1 MKTKEEIL
9 AELPNFYG
17 TLTQQRLK
25 SVLQYS
31 PKTGVFVR
39 KVTKSGNAK
48 EGRVVGVGTDVD
60 YGRIMVDYIRYP
72 AHRLAWLYVHGAW
85 PKGEIDHL
93 NRKRGDNRIIN
104 LADVTRSENQQNV
117 TLRKSNT
124 SGFAGVTYFKP
135 QAKWV
140 ANIQHNGV
148 RHNLG
153 YFDTPQDASA
163 KYCEAKAQFHTHAP
177 NVQP

>member
-1 MKTKEEIL
+1 MKTKHEIL
-9 AELPNFYG
+9 AELPNFHG

-72 AHRLAWLYVHGAW
+72 ACSKRLA
-85 PKGEIDHL
+85 
-93 NRKRGDNRIIN
+93 KRCD
-104 LADVTRSENQQNV
+104 SM
-117 TLRKSNT
+117 
-124 SGFAGVTYFKP
+124 
-135 QAKWV
+135 
-140 ANIQHNGV
+140 
-148 RHNLG
+148 
-153 YFDTPQDASA
+153 
-163 KYCEAKAQFHTHAP
+163 
-177 NVQP
+177 